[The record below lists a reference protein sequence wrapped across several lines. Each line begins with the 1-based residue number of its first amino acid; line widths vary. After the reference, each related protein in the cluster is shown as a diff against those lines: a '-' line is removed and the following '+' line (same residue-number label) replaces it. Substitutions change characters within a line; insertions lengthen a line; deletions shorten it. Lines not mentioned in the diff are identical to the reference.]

1 MNYRNRSVERFRK
14 KRSFHRAK
22 TLFLVSRNKNI
33 LSTNKNKLSG
43 WKRTPTKEDEIL
55 LWALYYVGQNPFL
68 CKAKKDHTVK
78 NNGIRRVSTVSVSC
92 KRCRCRA
99 VFAVIV
105 CERKGSPS

>member
-55 LWALYYVGQNPFL
+55 L
-68 CKAKKDHTVK
+68 
-78 NNGIRRVSTVSVSC
+78 
-92 KRCRCRA
+92 
-99 VFAVIV
+99 
-105 CERKGSPS
+105 